1 MLIQKYNESLMI
13 WDPSPQCCAVRLQ
26 PLSPACGLAVSR
38 QRDED
43 ACSRAGGP
51 PGPVAA
57 DESPRPGPGEELR
70 SQAWHRAGPWT
81 RRTLPRPQGQ
91 QAQGS
96 LLGLL
101 EKDEAS
107 CPSVC

>member
-13 WDPSPQCCAVRLQ
+13 WDPSPQRSAVRLQ
-26 PLSPACGLAVSR
+26 LLSPACRLAVSR
-38 QRDED
+38 QRDVE

-51 PGPVAA
+51 PGPAAA
-57 DESPRPGPGEELR
+57 DGSPGQGLERSSGARPG
-70 SQAWHRAGPWT
+70 HRAGAVDTQESPSAS
-81 RRTLPRPQGQ
+81 RAAGP
-91 QAQGS
+91 GS